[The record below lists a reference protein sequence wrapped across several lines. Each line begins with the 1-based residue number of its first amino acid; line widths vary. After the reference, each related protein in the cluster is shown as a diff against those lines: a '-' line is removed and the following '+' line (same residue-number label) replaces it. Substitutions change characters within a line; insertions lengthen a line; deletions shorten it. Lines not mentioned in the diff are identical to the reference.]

1 MQHIEARH
9 QFEHSADK
17 VWDLTGDF
25 AGLKNW
31 LPGVAECTVEGSGAK
46 DQGGNA
52 MRTVQLMDG
61 SVAKESLESLNT
73 EARSYRYRILSAKGF
88 DGSKL
93 FLVSF
98 KVQPLTEERCEIIW
112 KVKFEELDGMTE
124 DAATLAGKRI
134 QMTYQFFLRHLEGV
148 LSPDKTPNETVA

>member
-9 QFEHSADK
+9 PFEHSADK
-17 VWDLTGDF
+17 VWELTGDF

-46 DQGGNA
+46 DQDGDA
-52 MRTVQLMDG
+52 VRTVQLMDG
-61 SVAKESLESLNT
+61 SVAKESLESFNA
-73 EARSYRYRILSAKGF
+73 EARSYRYRILSAKNF

-93 FLVSF
+93 FLVTF
-98 KVQPLTEERCEIIW
+98 KVQPLTEERCEVIW
-112 KVKFEELDGMTE
+112 KVKFEVPDGMTE
-124 DAATLAGKRI
+124 DNATLAGKRI

-148 LSPDKTPNETVA
+148 LSPNETPSETVV